1 MEKAEE
7 DLISIFAQTTS
18 TQDMKRLF
26 NDIFTPNEQ
35 KDFILRWQLMNELYQ
50 GIPQRKIASE
60 HKISL
65 CKITRG
71 SKILKDKESIAKQ
84 ILSDRYD
91 DHLHL

>member
-7 DLISIFAQTTS
+7 DLISIFAKTTS
-18 TQDMKRLF
+18 VHDMKRLF

-50 GIPQRKIASE
+50 GVPQRKIASE